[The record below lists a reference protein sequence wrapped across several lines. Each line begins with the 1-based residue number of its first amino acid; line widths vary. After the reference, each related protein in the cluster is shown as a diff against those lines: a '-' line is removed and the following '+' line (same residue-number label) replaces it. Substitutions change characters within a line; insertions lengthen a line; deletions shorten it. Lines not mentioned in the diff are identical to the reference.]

1 MFSIG
6 HFPFNDLTEP
16 AIPAET
22 SETSLG
28 ESGKGHQVIR
38 GVKDMLCL
46 ALLLCGTTN
55 ALQLKP
61 LWATGQTIQ
70 SGEAQGWDLWVLMIT
85 AKEDGMSESLTSG
98 DVCESETGMPS
109 SRHG

>member
-1 MFSIG
+1 MFSLG
-6 HFPFNDLTEP
+6 QFPFNDLTEP
-16 AIPAET
+16 AILAKT
-22 SETSLG
+22 SETSLA

-61 LWATGQTIQ
+61 RWATGQTIQ
-70 SGEAQGWDLWVLMIT
+70 SGEMT
-85 AKEDGMSESLTSG
+85 
-98 DVCESETGMPS
+98 
-109 SRHG
+109 